1 MFEPKSYVAIAC
13 PSDTDVESWYH
24 TLCAHAVSA
33 EHSNIV
39 VSTKAQVL
47 WRIKEKNTTPEHEY
61 FVAEVLHDDG
71 KTRYLRIERF
81 SEDYVPAT
89 DSKRFA
95 VQASPLGESLKTRA
109 ADDRVFTYHLASQ
122 FNVNHVPEV
131 YLCGRCN
138 PRAVDGEEEDEEGSG
153 GQEGEDLLGDDED
166 EDEDE
171 DEDQDEG
178 ETSWPWAEKG
188 ECECECERIGME
200 TYEVKVKD
208 TLAVVVITLVSP
220 LGTNVGV
227 EQPKTHDRPALS
239 FHRALGHSSHIK
251 TGPFGRSRWVLGGRN
266 SWRRTAALG
275 NNSRMISSRLE
286 SHGSHARASD
296 AAHHHLQRTNFY
308 STPNA
313 ENPSLAERNAGIS
326 LGIFALRDARRSC
339 WGGSGVM
346 VMRVVIVGG
355 AQEMLKMC
363 MAEYLHGDGDDHGLD
378 PLRDIDRDQGQDQ
391 DSDKKRV
398 IVLVTTDGKCEAD
411 VNDVG
416 GLDENALPP
425 KMRKKWTGRTVKELD
440 VGGGSPGAPADSGED
455 EGGVGGDSYVGVEM
469 DDEVD
474 ETTCEGK
481 TGIRFALGVDVR
493 VNGDETVT
501 ILSTPTSISSTLRNV
516 PLLPSSAAGTWR
528 EPSFSEVPVP
538 DIPVCGE
545 SSTTLIPILPSREP
559 SPLVPSPPPPVQ
571 APPRLSLSDW
581 KIRRERERK
590 EKERERSDKEKDD
603 GAGSGANVAVD
614 GVKMME
620 TAVTLCRP
628 MSTRRSW
635 TSTWI

>member
-1 MFEPKSYVAIAC
+1 MMMARPAIFASSGFRKITFL
-13 PSDTDVESWYH
+13 PPT
-24 TLCAHAVSA
+24 A
-33 EHSNIV
+33 N
-39 VSTKAQVL
+39 
-47 WRIKEKNTTPEHEY
+47 
-61 FVAEVLHDDG
+61 
-71 KTRYLRIERF
+71 
-81 SEDYVPAT
+81 
-89 DSKRFA
+89 DSLFR
-95 VQASPLGESLKTRA
+95 PRRWGESLKTRA

-153 GQEGEDLLGDDED
+153 GQEVAEKRNVNEEGKGGVDVGEGIVRGRDECYFCGGEGEDLLGDDED

-313 ENPSLAERNAGIS
+313 ENPSLAERNAGTRGGRVGWEWRDGDESGDSGWCSGDVEDVHGTFLAMRGVPGHCCSHCTIHN
-326 LGIFALRDARRSC
+326 LRLWRLIIPL
-339 WGGSGVM
+339 WP
-346 VMRVVIVGG
+346 
-355 AQEMLKMC
+355 
-363 MAEYLHGDGDDHGLD
+363 EYLHGDGDDHGLD

-493 VNGDETVT
+493 VNGDET
-501 ILSTPTSISSTLRNV
+501 
-516 PLLPSSAAGTWR
+516 G
-528 EPSFSEVPVP
+528 
-538 DIPVCGE
+538 
-545 SSTTLIPILPSREP
+545 
-559 SPLVPSPPPPVQ
+559 
-571 APPRLSLSDW
+571 
-581 KIRRERERK
+581 
-590 EKERERSDKEKDD
+590 
-603 GAGSGANVAVD
+603 
-614 GVKMME
+614 
-620 TAVTLCRP
+620 
-628 MSTRRSW
+628 
-635 TSTWI
+635 